1 MALAEDCSELDKDG
15 VEDEETALDDVWAAD
30 ELLCRSSRRCSRPT
44 LSKRLAVLSDMIW
57 NRVYM
62 FWQGW

>member
-44 LSKRLAVLSDMIW
+44 LSKRLAVLSDMI
-57 NRVYM
+57 
-62 FWQGW
+62 